1 MAMSK
6 KKFMSLSDKE
16 MNKIKNDELM
26 ELLIKFKIINPKDF
40 DSTKMRRGGMIK
52 KMKMALGGVT
62 GMSGGMNENKK
73 NSATGMTTM
82 RYGGAVAGKKSR
94 TGHMDMRKN
103 GMMYGGM
110 VKKKK
115 G

>member
-1 MAMSK
+1 MKAIPKGNKGMGKLPK
-6 KKFMSLSDKE
+6 KVR
-16 MNKIKNDELM
+16 NKM
-26 ELLIKFKIINPKDF
+26 
-40 DSTKMRRGGMIK
+40 GY
-52 KMKMALGGVT
+52 MALGGVT
-62 GMSGGMNENKK
+62 GMSGSMDENKK

-82 RYGGAVAGKKSR
+82 SYGGVVAGKKAR

>member
-1 MAMSK
+1 
-6 KKFMSLSDKE
+6 
-16 MNKIKNDELM
+16 
-26 ELLIKFKIINPKDF
+26 
-40 DSTKMRRGGMIK
+40 
-52 KMKMALGGVT
+52 
-62 GMSGGMNENKK
+62 MSGSMDENKK

-82 RYGGAVAGKKSR
+82 KYGGMVAGKKAR

-110 VKKKK
+110 VKKKR

>member
-1 MAMSK
+1 MAMTK
-6 KKFMSLSDKE
+6 KQFMKLSQKE
-16 MNKIKNDELM
+16 MDKLTNDELM
-26 ELLIKFKIINPKDF
+26 ELLLKFKIIDARTL
-40 DSTKMRRGGMIK
+40 DSTKMKKGGMVK
-52 KMKMALGGVT
+52 KIKMALGGVT
-62 GMSGGMNENKK
+62 GLSGSMDENKK

-82 RYGGAVAGKKSR
+82 SYGGMVAGKKAR
-94 TGHMDMRKN
+94 TRHMDMRKN

>member
-1 MAMSK
+1 
-6 KKFMSLSDKE
+6 
-16 MNKIKNDELM
+16 MNKKMNKGLTA
-26 ELLIKFKIINPKDF
+26 LKKVAPKAVK
-40 DSTKMRRGGMIK
+40 SMGYKKGGM
-52 KMKMALGGVT
+52 MKMALGGIT
-62 GMSGGMNENKK
+62 GMSGGMDEDQK

-82 RYGGAVAGKKSR
+82 SYGGVVAGKKAR